1 MTKFYG
7 KEIGLKSKY
16 IAGFGHKYIVYSD
29 GRVYNTLSHRYIN
42 PYMANGFLQVNLYY
56 KGKGHTKYVHRLVA
70 EIFLYNKKL
79 TRYCVVSH
87 VDGNKLN
94 NNLSN
99 ICLDDRMAE
108 MLPNEAIK
116 KVKGFDQYYISNLGR
131 VFVIDNHG
139 DINCNKHRLILQS
152 KDRYGYLRVTIRNN
166 EGKEIFATVHRLVAQ
181 AFIPNPH
188 NKPTVNHRDEVKT
201 NNCVDNLEW
210 MTMKEQQNYGK
221 LSTTEKR
228 ARLLRTNYE
237 VIGYS
242 KRYHHAFYSMEHA
255 QRVTGIN
262 ESSISMCIHGKRSYA
277 GTINGEKIKWKRDT
291 SNDIRK

>member
-16 IAGFGHKYIVYSD
+16 IAGFGKKYIVYSD
-29 GRVYNTLSHRYIN
+29 GRVYSNFKNRYLKQTMS
-42 PYMANGFLQVNLYY
+42 PTGFLLVNLYY
-56 KGKGHTKYVHRLVA
+56 KGKGHIKYVHRLIA
-70 EIFLYNKKL
+70 ESFLYNKKL
-79 TRYCVVSH
+79 PRYCVVSH
-87 VDGNKLN
+87 IDNNKLN

-99 ICLDDRMAE
+99 ICLDDRMTE
-108 MLPNEAIK
+108 MLPHETIK
-116 KVKGFDQYYISNLGR
+116 KVKGFDGYYVSNMGR
-131 VFVIDNHG
+131 VFVIDNHD
-139 DINCNKHRLILQS
+139 DINCNKHRLILQN
-152 KDRYGYLRVTIRNN
+152 KDRYGYLTVNIKNN
-166 EGKEIFATVHRLVAQ
+166 KGKIMNVKAHRLVAQ

-255 QRVTGIN
+255 HRVTGIN
-262 ESSISMCIHGKRSYA
+262 ESSISMCINGKKSYA
-277 GTINGEKIKWKRDT
+277 GIINGEKIKWKLDT
-291 SNDIRK
+291 SNRN